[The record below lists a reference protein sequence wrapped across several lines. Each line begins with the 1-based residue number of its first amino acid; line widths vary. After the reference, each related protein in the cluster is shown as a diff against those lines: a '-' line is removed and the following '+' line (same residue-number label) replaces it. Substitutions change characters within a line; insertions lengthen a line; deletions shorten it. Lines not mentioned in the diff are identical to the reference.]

1 MPVLEPV
8 EAFAPIF
15 IVGVQRSGTTLLR
28 TMLHAHSDLC
38 IGYECALYKILGDRY
53 EGGVAAQDAETFLD
67 DLLAVRRF
75 DLWDLDRD
83 TLRTAIFDA
92 EAGGSGPIAYVE
104 VLYRIALCYLQK
116 EKPEATHFGFKNPH
130 GIYHLEFIFD
140 LFPKARILH
149 MIRDPRGVLSS
160 EKKKRSKIDGYK
172 PEETTWMV
180 ARRHRK
186 MMQIAEAYKSDPRY
200 LAIQY
205 RDLVT
210 NFEPTLGKVLTFLD
224 LEFED
229 EVRTYHL
236 TARDGGFTPEKELWQ
251 HSKSLE
257 PPDPS
262 RVDKFQTELTL
273 RERSTME
280 MVCGRTLTKL
290 PGASRS
296 GSFLEGAIGVSQI
309 LLSKLAQQAG
319 SKKQTDTPENESLD
333 SKKLN

>member
-1 MPVLEPV
+1 MPVLEPA
-8 EAFAPIF
+8 EAFEPIF

-38 IGYECALYKILGDRY
+38 IGYECALYKILADRY
-53 EGGVAAQDAETFLD
+53 EGGVAIENAETFLD

-75 DLWDLDRD
+75 DLWNLDRD
-83 TLRTAIFDA
+83 TLRTSIFGSEASDA
-92 EAGGSGPIAYVE
+92 GTISYVD
-104 VLYRIALCYLQK
+104 VLHRIAMCYLQK
-116 EKPEATHFGFKNPH
+116 EKPDATHFGFKNPH

-140 LFPKARILH
+140 LFPEARILH

-160 EKKKRSKIDGYK
+160 EKKKRSKIDGYQ

-186 MMQIAEAYKSDPRY
+186 MMQIAETFKSDPRY

-229 EVRTYHL
+229 KVRTYHL
-236 TARDGGFTPEKELWQ
+236 TAQDGSFTPEKELWQ

-273 RERSTME
+273 RECSTIE
-280 MVCGRTLTKL
+280 IICGRTLTRL
-290 PGASRS
+290 PGVSRL
-296 GSFLEGAIGVSQI
+296 GSFSEGVIGVGQI
-309 LLSKLAQQAG
+309 LLSKLAQRAKSG
-319 SKKQTDTPENESLD
+319 KRTGRSEDKPLD
-333 SKKLN
+333 PQKMN